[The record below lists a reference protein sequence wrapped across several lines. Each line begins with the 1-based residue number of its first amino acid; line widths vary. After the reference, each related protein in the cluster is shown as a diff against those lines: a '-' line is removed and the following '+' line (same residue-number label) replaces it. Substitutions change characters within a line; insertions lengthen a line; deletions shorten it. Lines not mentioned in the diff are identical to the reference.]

1 MSDCFE
7 GRLAE
12 ATRIAVLG
20 VGTELRSDDAAGLL
34 VARQVEKAFAV
45 RSDLLVI
52 QGCSAPEN
60 FTGPIIGFQPSH
72 LVVVDCAELEAP
84 PGTVRLFPIE
94 HIAGVSS
101 NTHSLP
107 LNVVFDYILK
117 NCPCEIL
124 VVGIQPR
131 SLEFDGQP
139 SKEVVD
145 AARLVARS
153 LIRVVR
159 GMGKQ

>member
-12 ATRIAVLG
+12 ATRIVVLG
-20 VGTELRSDDAAGLL
+20 VGTEFRSDDIAGIL
-34 VARQVEKAFAV
+34 VARQVEKAFAA

-60 FTGPIIGFQPSH
+60 FTGPIIGFYPSH
-72 LVVVDCAELEAP
+72 LVVIDCAELEAP
-84 PGTVRLFPIE
+84 SGTVKLFPIE
-94 HIAGVSS
+94 NIAGVSS

-131 SLEFDGQP
+131 SLEFDGSP

-145 AARLVARS
+145 AARLIART
-153 LIRVVR
+153 LIGVVR
-159 GMGKQ
+159 SMGKR